1 MASAKGK
8 KKKDEP
14 LVLPPLSA
22 SEVGAYLKT
31 GRVGSST
38 SSLANYLKDFPTQAE
53 NREARKLGYKR
64 TAHYLEAKRL
74 GYDSKVEYYEAKS
87 MPPTST
93 PLTNSTKTKA
103 EYDAFKASPAYN
115 LSLIHI

>member
-1 MASAKGK
+1 MASAKEN
-8 KKKDEP
+8 KKDEA

-22 SEVGAYLKT
+22 SEVGGYLKT
-31 GRVGSST
+31 GRVASST
-38 SSLANYLKDFPTQAE
+38 SSLATYLKDFPTQAE
-53 NREARKLGYKR
+53 NREARRLGYDR

-74 GYDSKVEYYEAKS
+74 GYDSKVEYYEAKN

-93 PLTNSTKTKA
+93 SLTDSTKTKA

-115 LSLIHI
+115 E